1 MARDFTLSAFRNLLQ
16 SLSTEGYSFTT
27 VIGYSKQPQTRT
39 VVLRHD
45 VDALPENSVTM
56 AMAEHAAGVRGTYYF
71 RCGPGGFDSA
81 AIRQISDLGHETGYH
96 YEEMAITWRSKKRAD
111 REQEIAETAFESFRS
126 NLLKLR
132 EISETETICMHG
144 SPASFIDSRML
155 WKYFDYRE
163 LGIAAEPYMDISFE
177 DMLYLTDTGRRWDG
191 SAFSVRDKAGFKR
204 EMTDEAFK
212 EWKTEPLTGS
222 LMNMTVKSLAMQSQ
236 YRFRSTADIVRGA
249 REGRLPDRIMLT
261 VHPQRWDDRRIPWLK
276 ELIQQRSKNMVKY
289 FVVKFHEINKMA
301 N

>member
-1 MARDFTLSAFRNLLQ
+1 
-16 SLSTEGYSFTT
+16 
-27 VIGYSKQPQTRT
+27 

-56 AMAEHAAGVRGTYYF
+56 AMAEHAEGVRGTYYF

-96 YEEMAITWRSKKRAD
+96 YEDMAIAWRRRKRAD
-111 REQEIAETAFESFRS
+111 REQEIAETAFESFRR
-126 NLLKLR
+126 NLQKLK

-144 SPASFIDSRML
+144 SPASSIDSRML

-163 LGIAAEPYMDISFE
+163 LGIVAEPYMDISFD

-191 SAFSVRDKAGFKR
+191 SAFSVRDKAGFGKKGSV
-204 EMTDEAFK
+204 EGYG
-212 EWKTEPLTGS
+212 EWKVEPLPGS
-222 LMNMTVKSLAMQSQ
+222 LMNMTAKSLTKQSQ
-236 YRFRSTADIVRGA
+236 CRFRSTGDIVRGA
-249 REGRLPDRIMLT
+249 REGTLPDRIMLT
-261 VHPQRWDDRRIPWLK
+261 VHPQRWDDRRIPWVK
-276 ELIQQRSKNMVKY
+276 ELIQQRLKNLIKY
-289 FVVKFHEINKMA
+289 FIVKFHKINTIT